1 MSVLT
6 LSGSSAT
13 GGAASYTH
21 AILELLGD
29 RDPVEVLR
37 ATPAAISVIVSGL
50 GAARIES
57 PGKPGKWSIRHVV
70 QHLADS
76 ELMGAVRLRLTLAQD
91 RPPLAGYDQDL
102 WAERLRYQE
111 VPFAEALDQFT
122 VVRRVNLR
130 LWERLTEADL
140 ARVGLHTERGE
151 ESLGV
156 MRKLYAGHDLAH
168 LRQISRIRDAVELT

>member
-6 LSGSSAT
+6 LSGSSAA
-13 GGAASYTH
+13 GGAASYTG
-21 AILELLGD
+21 ALLELLGD
-29 RDPVEVLR
+29 RDPVDVLR

-50 GAARIES
+50 DAAQIES
-57 PGKPGKWSIRHVV
+57 PEKPGKWSIRHVV

-76 ELMGAVRLRLTLAQD
+76 ELVEAVRLRLTLSQD

-102 WAERLRYQE
+102 WAERLHYKE
-111 VPFAEALDQFT
+111 VAFGDALDQFT
-122 VVRRVNLR
+122 LVRRANLR

-140 ARVGLHTERGE
+140 ARVGVHNERGD
-151 ESLGV
+151 ESLGF

-168 LRQISRIRDAVELT
+168 LRQLSRIRDAVEVM

>member
-13 GGAASYTH
+13 EGAASYTG
-21 AILELLGD
+21 ALLELLGD

-37 ATPAAISVIVSGL
+37 STPAAISVIVSGL

-57 PGKPGKWSIRHVV
+57 PERPGKWSIRHVV

-76 ELMGAVRLRLTLAQD
+76 ELMGAVRLRLTIAQD
-91 RPPLAGYDQDL
+91 QPPLAGYDQDL

-111 VPFAEALDQFT
+111 VPFADALDQFT
-122 VVRRVNLR
+122 LVRRVNLR

-140 ARVGLHTERGE
+140 ARVGVHNERGE
-151 ESLGV
+151 ESLGL
-156 MRKLYAGHDLAH
+156 MRKLSAGHDLAH
-168 LRQISRIRDAVELT
+168 LRQLSRIRDAVEVA

>member
-6 LSGSSAT
+6 NSGSSAT
-13 GGAASYTH
+13 GGVASYTH
-21 AILELLGD
+21 ALFELLGD

-57 PGKPGKWSIRHVV
+57 PEKPDKWSIRHVV

-102 WAERLRYQE
+102 WAKRLRYQE

-168 LRQISRIRDAVELT
+168 LRQISRIRDAVEMT